1 MLTAMDLLM
10 WRNTL
15 NNYGCISIALHWLV
29 AIAVL
34 ELFALGLWMVEL
46 TYYDAWYQRAP
57 ALHKGVG
64 VLLFF
69 VMLARLAWHLTNPQ
83 PRLSGAPWE
92 RLAARLAHGMLYLL
106 LYALMV
112 SGYLISTADGRA
124 IDVLG
129 LFNIPATFSGKHQE
143 DIAGIVHRY
152 LAYGVIAFATL
163 HALAALKHHFID
175 RDNTLK
181 RMLNTKF

>member
-1 MLTAMDLLM
+1 M
-10 WRNTL
+10 WRNTP
-15 NNYGCISIALHWLV
+15 NNYGWISIGLHWLV
-29 AIAVL
+29 AISVIG
-34 ELFALGLWMVEL
+34 LFALGLWMVEL
-46 TYYDAWYQRAP
+46 TYYDPWYRRAP
-57 ALHKGVG
+57 DLHKGVG

-69 VMLARLAWHLTNPQ
+69 VMLARLAWHLGNPL

-92 RLAARLAHGMLYLL
+92 RLSARWVHGLLYLL

-124 IDVLG
+124 IDVFG
-129 LFNIPATFSGKHQE
+129 FFNIPATLTGKNQE
-143 DIAGIVHRY
+143 DIAGVVHAV
-152 LAYGVIAFATL
+152 LAYGVIALATL

-181 RMLNTKF
+181 RMLSTRH

>member
-1 MLTAMDLLM
+1 M

-15 NNYGCISIALHWLV
+15 NSYGWVSIVLHWLV
-29 AIAVL
+29 AITVTG
-34 ELFALGLWMVEL
+34 LFALGLWMVAL
-46 TYYDAWYQRAP
+46 TYYDPWYRLAP
-57 ALHKGVG
+57 DLHKSTG

-69 VMLARLAWHLTNPQ
+69 VMLARLAWHMANPR

-92 RLAARLAHGMLYLL
+92 QRAARLTHGLLYLF

-124 IDVLG
+124 IDVFG
-129 LFNIPATFSGKHQE
+129 LFDIPATLTGKRQE
-143 DIAGIVHRY
+143 DTAGLVHEV
-152 LAYGVIAFATL
+152 LAYSVIALATL

-175 RDNTLK
+175 HDNTLK
-181 RMLNTKF
+181 RMLGTKH